1 MIKRIISCLAS
12 VALLSSLC
20 VANVSAEV
28 EMATVT
34 VDYVEVT
41 KEEFESDEFMGEAL
55 PDGYGAYL
63 VTAGL
68 SGIGDLNCTIS
79 AKKYNGR
86 RLSNFTLV
94 ADVDDINN
102 VNQDYTM
109 DWGATLTTSMG
120 LAAGTS
126 TYNAIFLATDAASA
140 YPNTNGASVSDSIPE
155 AITLLFVAKPGTTL
169 TLSAYGQ
176 VNTYKSSLI
185 NGDDEPFTG
194 ANVTCTPSITLGGSS
209 EPTDPKGTVIAE
221 KDGKQAVY
229 SGSVDGTQ
237 IQGTTKF
244 RITYNGSTEA
254 LKANG
259 TTKDIM
265 RNANQILD
273 GVIGE
278 GATLSG
284 KLHFG
289 VWIAPEYVETDG
301 DQFTV
306 EAIN

>member
-1 MIKRIISCLAS
+1 MKIQNKVISTLAVLS
-12 VALLSSLC
+12 MSLSSFVSVYAAIPTATTTITNGTNTSSESITIAAGDVVTVKTTFDSLVGYSGYQYEVHSDATAFSAVEGDNTNYNFGTAKKPVYLPNYMLEELISSRMEEMHVTLLIDDFKYAFNNGVGSIMGASSEGYAIKASDEAADMYPDNALGINF
-20 VANVSAEV
+20 VANNDIKAGK
-28 EMATVT
+28 
-34 VDYVEVT
+34 Y
-41 KEEFESDEFMGEAL
+41 KFEII
-55 PDGYGAYL
+55 
-63 VTAGL
+63 V
-68 SGIGDLNCTIS
+68 
-79 AKKYNGR
+79 K
-86 RLSNFTLV
+86 
-94 ADVDDINN
+94 
-102 VNQDYTM
+102 
-109 DWGATLTTSMG
+109 
-120 LAAGTS
+120 
-126 TYNAIFLATDAASA
+126 
-140 YPNTNGASVSDSIPE
+140 
-155 AITLLFVAKPGTTL
+155 VAKPDGSTDVLDTQ
-169 TLSAYGQ
+169 T
-176 VNTYKSSLI
+176 
-185 NGDDEPFTG
+185 
-194 ANVTCTPSITLGGSS
+194 VTAVVEGSS

-221 KDGKQAVY
+221 IDGKQAVY

-289 VWIAPEYVETDG
+289 VLIDPAYVETDG
-301 DQFTV
+301 NQFTV